1 MSFIWGSLRWLV
13 VITIV
18 CWAIFII
25 SMVIDRRRYQN
36 AIYFSA
42 GVLSLLITI
51 GSVGGKVLSSIC
63 LILLFVILATVPR
76 ILMAG
81 GLSKEQR
88 GTKKTAGNYLAIVI
102 GAILL
107 IVEVIALIFFLTVKV
122 GFTVYSISYVVL
134 FLGVTILYGS
144 LLLLA
149 FVLLSYILQK
159 LPKRTDFDYIIVDG
173 DHLLSDGSLSE
184 SQRKILNKTI
194 DVYHADP
201 TTPTIIA
208 SGGRMKGDV
217 MAEGEVM
224 KRYLVEH
231 DIPAEQIETELLSSN
246 DKENVEYSKQI
257 IDKKGD
263 GKYVALVTDAYSV
276 YRNASYGKDLG
287 MDIVGIGAAMSK
299 QNQSVRILS
308 EFLSVFSQK
317 PKRIALAVAG
327 WALSAVLLLLV
338 VL

>member
-1 MSFIWGSLRWLV
+1 MSFIWGSLKWLV

-25 SMVIDRRRYQN
+25 SMIIDRRRYQN

-42 GVLSLLITI
+42 GVISLLITI
-51 GSVGGKVLSSIC
+51 GSVSGKVLSSIC
-63 LILLFVILATVPR
+63 LILLFVLLATVPR

-81 GLSKEQR
+81 GLSKATR
-88 GTKKTAGNYLAIVI
+88 GTKKTAKNYLALVLGAVI
-102 GAILL
+102 L

-122 GFTVYSISYVVL
+122 GFELYRISYIAL
-134 FLGVTILYGS
+134 FLGVTILYVS

-149 FVLLSYILQK
+149 FMLLSYVLQK

-173 DHLLSDGSLSE
+173 DHLLSDGSLSD
-184 SQRKILNKTI
+184 SQKKILDKTI
-194 DVYHADP
+194 SVYNADP
-201 TTPTIIA
+201 SSPTIIA
-208 SGGRMKGDV
+208 SGGRMKGDT
-217 MAEGEVM
+217 MAEGEIM

-231 DIPAEQIETELLSSN
+231 SIPNDKVETELLSSN
-246 DKENVEYSKQI
+246 DKQNVEYSKQI

-263 GKYVALVTDAYSV
+263 GNYIALVTDAYSV
-276 YRNASYGKDLG
+276 YRNASYGKELG
-287 MDIVGIGAAMSK
+287 MDVVGIGAPVKKEDRA
-299 QNQSVRILS
+299 VRILS
-308 EFLSVFSQK
+308 EFVKVFSA
-317 PKRIALAVAG
+317 PKRAAFAVAG